1 MPLKKIPE
9 GLFQDA
15 VMEEGEM
22 DRICFSALLLWLLP
36 LLVSGCSMDEFRRSA
51 AVGQVEAEGSQLLVS
66 DGLAD
71 LSKEPV
77 LNQSGEDR
85 DRVSGDELMD
95 SLDRETLEDLA
106 LLKAA
111 DQAVP
116 EDQGETVSEE
126 DSRFDLPMVDN
137 AKVRHYIAYYSG
149 PGRFGFR
156 RWLQRSE
163 RYLPLMRDIFAEEG
177 LPLDLTYLAMIESG
191 FNPRAVSHAGA
202 VGPWQF
208 MEATGRVYGL
218 NNDWWKDERRD
229 FVKSTRAAATYL
241 RELHQRFD
249 GDWYLAA
256 AAYNAGGGRVNR
268 AIRAAGSR
276 DFWEISRGG
285 HLPAE
290 TRNYLPKLLAVL
302 HIAKDPQDY
311 GFDDLQYKEPL
322 HFDVFRLPGTTDLAL
337 IAELCGVSYEDLVAL
352 NPELKRWSTP
362 PGAADYEVRLPAGKT
377 EAFARR
383 YAAVPPERRANFLHH
398 RIVSGDT
405 LIGIANRYG
414 IRTQDIVALNRIQN
428 PRALRVGRDL
438 VLPLRSG
445 VTLPVAALGDD
456 YDRPRQ
462 QNYRVKNG
470 DSLWVIARRFDLTVK
485 QLCALNGL
493 NEKDILRPGRVLRV
507 AGPVVASDSDR
518 RQLVYQVR
526 PGDTLW
532 AIGRRYNVRTDDIMR
547 WNRLSRNAI
556 LRPGDRLTLLVKPG
570 RQG

>member
-1 MPLKKIPE
+1 
-9 GLFQDA
+9 
-15 VMEEGEM
+15 M
-22 DRICFSALLLWLLP
+22 DRICFSALLLWLP
-36 LLVSGCSMDEFRRSA
+36 ALLVCGCTLDEMRRP
-51 AVGQVEAEGSQLLVS
+51 
-66 DGLAD
+66 AD
-71 LSKEPV
+71 LGKIRTERPPVLAGDDSVEPATEPV
-77 LNQSGEDR
+77 LHPSDKHPEGVADAGFT
-85 DRVSGDELMD
+85 DA
-95 SLDRETLEDLA
+95 LDRETLEDLA

-111 DQAVP
+111 DAAVP
-116 EDQGETVSEE
+116 EDHGETISEE
-126 DSRFDLPMVDN
+126 DPRFDLPMVDN
-137 AKVRHYIAYYSG
+137 AKVRHYIDYYSG

-163 RYLPLMRDIFAEEG
+163 RYLPLMREIFAEEG

-208 MEATGRVYGL
+208 MEATGQVYGL
-218 NNDWWKDERRD
+218 NNDWWMDERRD

-302 HIAKDPQDY
+302 HIAKDPQNY
-311 GFDDLQYKEPL
+311 GFDDLEYKEPL
-322 HFDVFRLPGTTDLAL
+322 RFDVFRLPGTTDLSL
-337 IAELCGVSYEDLVAL
+337 IAELCGVSYEEVVAL

-362 PGAADYEVRLPAGKT
+362 PGTTGYKVRLPAGKAET
-377 EAFARR
+377 FARG
-383 YAAVPPERRANFLHH
+383 YAAVPPDRRANFLHH
-398 RIVSGDT
+398 RIVPGDT

-414 IRTQDIVALNRIQN
+414 IRTQDIVSLNQIRN

-438 VLPLRSG
+438 ILPLRSDL
-445 VTLPVAALGDD
+445 TLPVAALGDD

-462 QNYRVKNG
+462 QSYRVRSG
-470 DSLWVIARRFDLTVK
+470 DSLWTIARRFDLTVK

-507 AGPVVASDSDR
+507 AGPAVASDSGR

-532 AIGRRYNVRTDDIMR
+532 AIGRRYNVRTDDIIR
-547 WNRLSRNAI
+547 WNRLARNAV